1 MRRQIFAESR
11 GIMNILK
18 GDQVMNKYAFIQ
30 NVPGLSVQPYE
41 LSFDDGEWLSHVA
54 GFDGIDKCMDY
65 AKKLIADGYSM
76 INFCGDF
83 GPEQIAELKKDA
95 PEGTEIRFAAY
106 LPEEEDKLNALDQY
120 IQYGQI
126 IFGGVDE
133 PKRFDLDAPEMVT
146 HTVFIK
152 DLDQAVET
160 AKKLAAEGMDGI
172 ELCGSF
178 DLDMTKA
185 VIAAVESVNPK
196 IPVGSN
202 GIDV

>member
-1 MRRQIFAESR
+1 MVRSLSDHTEKI
-11 GIMNILK
+11 
-18 GDQVMNKYAFIQ
+18 MNKYAFIQ

-41 LSFDDGEWLSHVA
+41 FSFNDGEWISHVI

-65 AKKLIADGYSM
+65 AKKLIAEGYSM

-95 PEGTEIRFAAY
+95 PEDVDIRFAAY
-106 LPEEEDKLNALDQY
+106 LPEELAKLDALDEY

-133 PKRFDLDAPEMVT
+133 PVRYDLNAPEMDT

-152 DLDQAVET
+152 DIDQAVDV

-185 VIAAVESVNPK
+185 VIEAVESVDPK

>member
-1 MRRQIFAESR
+1 
-11 GIMNILK
+11 
-18 GDQVMNKYAFIQ
+18 MNKYAFIQ

-65 AKKLIADGYSM
+65 AKKL
-76 INFCGDF
+76 
-83 GPEQIAELKKDA
+83 
-95 PEGTEIRFAAY
+95 
-106 LPEEEDKLNALDQY
+106 
-120 IQYGQI
+120 
-126 IFGGVDE
+126 
-133 PKRFDLDAPEMVT
+133 
-146 HTVFIK
+146 
-152 DLDQAVET
+152 
-160 AKKLAAEGMDGI
+160 AAEGMEGI